1 MADEI
6 RADVW
11 TARPAV
17 SAVNESAEGQ
27 EVTDTPPIQPVNR
40 LERIKVFIGDLARPF
55 AIISTSLAA
64 SWASIVTAYRVSD
77 GSDAAVLM
85 GAIFAGVSALYLGK
99 AWEVAKVAKSDA
111 EVKIA
116 ETKQ

>member
-1 MADEI
+1 M
-6 RADVW
+6 
-11 TARPAV
+11 
-17 SAVNESAEGQ
+17 
-27 EVTDTPPIQPVNR
+27 TDTPPIQPVSR

-55 AIISTSLAA
+55 AIISTSFAA

-85 GAIFAGVSALYLGK
+85 GAIFAGVGALYLGK